1 MHVLTYKRIKEFSS
15 RHPQSSVSLSNWYK
29 RMNKL
34 KLESVNDVKK
44 KFSGVDYIGY
54 NRFVFN
60 ISGNKYRIV
69 ASIIFASR
77 KVYIKFIGT
86 HSEYSKINFRKS

>member
-1 MHVLTYKRIKEFSS
+1 MLTYKRIKEFSS
-15 RHPQSSVSLSNWYK
+15 KHPQSRVSLSNWYK